1 MYQAFLKRCVDIIC
15 SSIFLI
21 ITSPIMLIVIIL
33 IKLDDKGS
41 VFFVQTR
48 IGKDAKPFK
57 IYKFRTM
64 LTSAPSMPTSLLE
77 DSDKYITKIG
87 RILRKTSIDEFPQ
100 VFNVLKG
107 DMSFVGPRPV
117 IESESELIKKRIDAG
132 VYVLL
137 PGLTGLAQI
146 NGRDKVSIDKKVKYD
161 KEYLDNVSPWLD
173 IKIMFYTIFK
183 LFQTEDVLDEKKKQ
197 NKINN
202 NYNKKLK
209 YDNK

>member
-15 SSIFLI
+15 SSIFLV
-21 ITSPIMLIVIIL
+21 ITSPIMLIVFIL
-33 IKLDDKGS
+33 IKLNGQGS

-48 IGKDAKPFK
+48 IGKKAIPFK

-64 LTSAPSMPTSLLE
+64 LTTTPNMPTSLLIDPE
-77 DSDKYITKIG
+77 KYITKLG
-87 RILRKTSIDEFPQ
+87 KVLRKTSIDEFPQ

-117 IESESELIKKRIDAG
+117 IETEYELIQKRIDAG
-132 VYVLL
+132 IYKLL

-146 NGRDKVSIDKKVKYD
+146 NGRDKISVDEKVKYD
-161 KEYLDNVSPWLD
+161 KEYLDNISPWLD

-183 LFQTEDVLDEKKKQ
+183 LFKTEDILDGEDKQ
-197 NKINN
+197 DNAESK
-202 NYNKKLK
+202 YDKKLK
-209 YDNK
+209 YDK

>member
-183 LFQTEDVLDEKKKQ
+183 LFQTEDVLDEKKKT
-197 NKINN
+197 K
-202 NYNKKLK
+202 
-209 YDNK
+209 